1 MSDVAVVTGAAQG
14 LGLAIA
20 EALHAAGYRVAVCDI
35 NLPGV
40 EAVAT
45 ALDASGETA
54 IALPVDISSKA
65 SLEAVLTTVTAR
77 WGGVQVS
84 VHNAA
89 LTPTTPLMQVS
100 AEEFDKVLSVNLR
113 GTFLSCQV
121 FGAAMAEAGY
131 GRIINMASIA
141 GQMGG
146 TASGVHYASSKGGIL
161 TLTKVFARELSPKGV
176 TVNAVAPGPL
186 DLPAVHAM
194 VPKEKLD
201 QVVAA
206 IPVRRLGNPK
216 FVAKIVVEL
225 ASREADCVSGAAW
238 DINGGLFMR

>member
-14 LGLAIA
+14 LGQAIA

-40 EAVAT
+40 AAVAE
-45 ALDASGETA
+45 ALDASGDTA
-54 IALPVDISSKA
+54 MALAVDISDKA
-65 SLEAVLTTVTAR
+65 SLESVLATVTER

-89 LTPTTPLMQVS
+89 MTPTTPVMKISV
-100 AEEFDKVLSVNLR
+100 EEFDKVLSVNLR

-121 FGAAMAEAGY
+121 FGAAMAAAGY
-131 GRIINMASIA
+131 GRIINLASIA

-146 TASGVHYASSKGGIL
+146 TASGAHYAASKGAIL
-161 TLTKVFARELSPKGV
+161 TLTKVFARELGPLGV

-186 DLPAVHAM
+186 DLPAVHAL

-201 QVVAA
+201 QVVAT
-206 IPVRRLGNPK
+206 IPVRKLGNPK
-216 FVAKIVVEL
+216 FVARIVVDL
-225 ASREADCVSGAAW
+225 AARDADCVTGAAW